1 MAYGLFRKEKQ
12 KQKREMTSSEIIKKN
27 ALTWSIILAP
37 CVFIAYN
44 WTAFP
49 DSVPI
54 HFGINGQPDRF
65 GDKASGL
72 ILLPAINIG
81 MYLLFALL
89 PLIDPRKKNYAL
101 FDGKFRML
109 RLFIHA
115 LLSFIAFVA
124 ALFAL
129 GMIHDTSLLI
139 SYGLVTFMLL
149 FGNYLSGVRS
159 NFFIGF
165 RTPWT
170 LSNEQNWTQ
179 THRFGG
185 RLWVISSVIMLVLL
199 TLFRESHWLLLPY
212 ICLLALGPVTYSYY
226 LFRKER

>member
-1 MAYGLFRKEKQ
+1 MAYGPFRKEKQ
-12 KQKREMTSSEIIKKN
+12 KQKREMKNSDFIRKN
-27 ALTWSIILAP
+27 ALIWLIILAP

-54 HFGINGQPDRF
+54 HFGINGEPDRF

-72 ILLPAINIG
+72 ALLPAINIG
-81 MYLLFALL
+81 LYLLIVLL
-89 PLIDPRKKNYAL
+89 PLIDPRKKNYNL
-101 FDGKFRML
+101 FDAKFRML

-124 ALFAL
+124 AFYSLR
-129 GMIHDTSLLI
+129 MINDTSLLI
-139 SYGLVTFMLL
+139 SYGLVIFMLL

-170 LSNEQNWTQ
+170 LSDEKNWIQ

-199 TLFRESHWLLLPY
+199 TIFRESHWLLVP
-212 ICLLALGPVTYSYY
+212 
-226 LFRKER
+226 